1 MNLGELIVDFRIK
14 AQDTARPYL
23 WPDKEVA
30 PWFAEA
36 ESEASVRARLINDTA
51 ELTVSIGDTV
61 IDLPSGLFDIQY
73 AELRAAD
80 GTAYE
85 IVGAT
90 RRELDKFRPGW
101 RTRSERPREYV
112 HDDKTLTLG
121 SVADA
126 GYTLYLDFFRLPAA
140 SLSNT
145 NDEPEI
151 HEIHHLNLVDW
162 VLFRAYGKPDAD
174 TFNPG
179 KSKEAEAAFVSYFG
193 KRSNADIRR
202 KQNANRPHRN
212 AVHT

>member
-14 AQDTARPYL
+14 AQDTVRPYL

-30 PWFAEA
+30 PLFAEA
-36 ESEASVRARLINDTA
+36 ESEASVRAKLINDTDEIPVA
-51 ELTVSIGDTV
+51 IGDTV
-61 IDLPSGLFDIQY
+61 LDLPSGLFDIQY

-85 IVGAT
+85 IVGAS

-121 SVADA
+121 AVADA
-126 GYTLYLDFFRLPAA
+126 EYTLYLDFFRLPAGMSKA
-140 SLSNT
+140 E
-145 NDEPEI
+145 DEPEI

-162 VLFRAYGKPDAD
+162 VLFRAYSKPDAD

-179 KSKEAEAAFVSYFG
+179 KAKEAEAAFVSYFG
-193 KRSNADIRR
+193 KRSNADVRR

-212 AVHT
+212 VVHT